1 MAISTFKYATST
13 DLQRVFSKIGDY
25 DTKTSVYNFVTTS
38 VSNFYKAYNTG
49 KIDQLYFDGIEGTA
63 VTDDPNANYE
73 YRYSPTVDSVEVF
86 LDTADPNDIQ
96 IEAGVDFQTLIDDV
110 LENASQELNTL
121 LDARFP
127 VPIPKAFLY
136 AEATD
141 GSDTPQYDPIIVR
154 TTCYLAAANLIR
166 STDPM
171 SEEADK
177 YYSMVTNIDE
187 SGLID
192 EVNSGKRKL
201 NFEIDTTD
209 KSGNVTEVTRAG
221 TMYCVET
228 YGSYSGEFYDRIQ
241 ILCTTGGVY
250 GTAKVSIKTYGDD
263 KLYGTEI
270 TDEIITGGLQHIA
283 GGLYARFQGNS
294 MTVDDRWDIEVR
306 SAGLKDSN
314 APIKNIPIK
323 RGKLR
328 RVR

>member
-13 DLQRVFSKIGDY
+13 DLQRVFSRIGDY
-25 DTKTSVYNFVTTS
+25 DTKAPVYNFVTTG

-49 KIDQLYFDGIEGTA
+49 KIDHLFFDGIEGTA

-96 IEAGVDFQTLIDDV
+96 VEAGVDFQTLIDDV

-154 TTCYLAAANLIR
+154 TTCYLATANLIR
-166 STDPM
+166 SSDPL

-177 YYSMVTNIDE
+177 FYSMITNAE
-187 SGLID
+187 RTGLID
-192 EVNSGKRKL
+192 EINDGKRKL

-209 KSGNVTEVTRAG
+209 KSGNITEVTRTG

-228 YGSYSGEFYDRIQ
+228 YGAY
-241 ILCTTGGVY
+241 GG
-250 GTAKVSIKTYGDD
+250 
-263 KLYGTEI
+263 
-270 TDEIITGGLQHIA
+270 
-283 GGLYARFQGNS
+283 
-294 MTVDDRWDIEVR
+294 
-306 SAGLKDSN
+306 
-314 APIKNIPIK
+314 
-323 RGKLR
+323 
-328 RVR
+328 